1 MRHMGGNYVRR
12 LLVMLKLVKMTRV
25 ISGGSDRGRTLHQ
38 GVGRIVNSSA
48 VEKAPSPAGRIWV
61 YEQAGWPEERH
72 TSLLVRGWPGAVR
85 GLHRCQIR
93 RSAADGAVCACLY
106 NVAGSAAAG
115 AAMEV
120 DGCRRHIR
128 SSGAVGRLFIAD
140 SEAIP
145 GSNLRIFP
153 GISHWHRGRLRRRA
167 GAESI
172 RGFVRGEIVR
182 VFRLQR
188 SAFQTGSADV
198 KDR

>member
-1 MRHMGGNYVRR
+1 MVPIGEG
-12 LLVMLKLVKMTRV
+12 
-25 ISGGSDRGRTLHQ
+25 TLHQ

-72 TSLLVRGWPGAVR
+72 TSLLVRGWPGAMR

-128 SSGAVGRLFIAD
+128 SSGAVGRLFMLTQKPYQAQIYESFLGFLTGIAG
-140 SEAIP
+140 AY
-145 GSNLRIFP
+145 GGAL
-153 GISHWHRGRLRRRA
+153 GRRA
-167 GAESI
+167 FEVLFA
-172 RGFVRGEIVR
+172 
-182 VFRLQR
+182 
-188 SAFQTGSADV
+188 A
-198 KDR
+198 K

>member
-1 MRHMGGNYVRR
+1 MVPIGEG
-12 LLVMLKLVKMTRV
+12 
-25 ISGGSDRGRTLHQ
+25 TLHQ

-48 VEKAPSPAGRIWV
+48 VEKAPSGRIWV

-72 TSLLVRGWPGAVR
+72 TSLLVRGWPGAMR

-93 RSAADGAVCACLY
+93 RSAADRAVCTCFHDA
-106 NVAGSAAAG
+106 AGGAAAG

-153 GISHWHRGRLRRRA
+153 GVSHWHRGRLRRRA
-167 GAESI
+167 WAESV
-172 RGFVRGEIVR
+172 RGFVRGEV
-182 VFRLQR
+182 V
-188 SAFQTGSADV
+188 
-198 KDR
+198 